1 MMLRLSTERASAI
14 NTQFCPRPSV
24 DVLPGGRG
32 RRGQLVSESLDF
44 HDHEDFSLLY
54 HIKVFV
60 IMKFS
65 LLSSD

>member
-32 RRGQLVSESLDF
+32 RRDQLGLAVSKSLDF
-44 HDHEDFSLLY
+44 QDPEDFS
-54 HIKVFV
+54 V
-60 IMKFS
+60 S
-65 LLSSD
+65 AD